1 MSVWPRTYHLSC
13 NPNAVFSSELA
24 QPPSVPEGGYIRR
37 INLNHVELLRLF
49 WGNHYCETDWMFVPP
64 ADVVAD
70 WLSDNNVRIWGY
82 SHNDMLLATLMF
94 RRIGEDPWTI
104 MSVDCICVHR
114 DVRGRG
120 LTAML
125 LENVILQGYNMRWL
139 RDKDAFTILG
149 YRETPAGS
157 LLRDI
162 VPPLKKEHYIWALG
176 RGPAIKKGQRILHL
190 NVQGTKVILF
200 NTWRQ
205 TFPGGKEQW
214 EICWIQKRGCSLLAL
229 AAACPSNIQIW
240 VSSLYIDFELESAK
254 EKEGWTKSEGVLLLE
269 CWGRPL
275 PNLLTM
281 PYTHF

>member
-13 NPNAVFSSELA
+13 NPDAVFSADLA
-24 QPPSVPEGGYIRR
+24 TKPLVPEGGYIRR
-37 INLNHVELLRLF
+37 MNMNHIELLRLF

-64 ADVVAD
+64 AEVVSD
-70 WLSDNNVRIWGY
+70 WISDNNVRIWGY

-125 LENVILQGYNMRWL
+125 LENVILQGYNMGWL
-139 RDKDAFTILG
+139 REKDAFTILG
-149 YRETPAGS
+149 YRESPAGS

-162 VPPLKKEHYIWALG
+162 VPPLKKEKYIWSIGGGA
-176 RGPAIKKGQRILHL
+176 AIKKGQRILHL
-190 NVQGTKVILF
+190 NIQGTKVILF

-214 EICWIQKRGCSLLAL
+214 EICWIQKRSCSLSAL
-229 AAACPSNIQIW
+229 LAACPSNIQIW
-240 VSSLYIDFELESAK
+240 VSSLYIDFDLESAK
-254 EKEGWTKSEGVLLLE
+254 EKEGWNTSEGILLLE